1 MYDLLSSSG
10 ADAYNL
16 DDSQA
21 SLLNAALGEL
31 DILLRDFAGSPTALH
46 KLQATFDFDTPEV
59 AEDYLDNLLLNG
71 SFAQFLEIQ
80 ILNEDSIRSSG
91 AYSAENNKIYLSSSL
106 FRGDQT
112 SLVGLV
118 DIISEEYGHAVDEL
132 LSPGLDSQGDEGEL
146 FSLMLRQGEV
156 DSATIEA
163 LKSEDDSGW
172 VVVDGDLVAVEQA
185 VPNSLSFETTQSLY
199 SPGDNVS
206 LGSGWV
212 YDADGAADLNYVDFW
227 LRKDNGAWQ
236 NISDATSFTPWSGDN
251 NWASFDFSLGALA
264 TGNYDLWGIAYDD
277 SGVTSNSYTTN
288 FSVFNS
294 APTSL
299 SFSTTKST
307 YSPGEN
313 VSLGSG
319 WVYDADGADD
329 INYVDLWLR
338 KDGGTWQNISD
349 ATSFTPWS
357 GNNDWGSFAGF
368 SLGALGTGS
377 YELWGTAY
385 DDSGAF
391 SNSYTT
397 NFSVLASNDVNL
409 KTSSFNVVQE
419 PLDTGDSFT
428 VDFNIQNTEA
438 GSAGPFDVNFY
449 ISTNDIIS
457 AADQFLGSYTVNG
470 LAGNSSTGTLSS
482 TFTLPTAGSSFWN
495 GDATYYIG
503 MIVDEADV
511 INETNESDN
520 RNQGEFIDY
529 DGVFVNIDDAYEQN
543 DTRLTAYD
551 LSFNE
556 QTWLSNLQGLGVQA
570 DDDWY
575 EINITPGFE
584 NLQVDL
590 QFAHAD
596 GDIDL
601 QVYDALG
608 NLVGSAASAT
618 DNEFLNINLASSG
631 THYLRVYGFNGDT
644 NNTYDLWWDDL
655 AVSSGNQ
662 ALVGTLSADTFTVQT
677 GVAQTIV
684 SGNGNVEFGQGQYDL
699 LDLSSISSSSVNLS
713 YATSLNGGML
723 YNPGNGARLF
733 DLITLNNGN
742 QILFEGIDRILFSD
756 QIVDLFVEPNDTH
769 FSDQWNLHMMGVH
782 NAWRFTTGSTGVLI
796 GVQDTGLGVDSNG
809 NIHDDLRTT
818 TIFSDNYEDDY
829 FREINDG
836 NYGPK
841 STSHGTAVQGIIAAQ
856 SNNGIGIAGI
866 NWNSDVFAID
876 VLDGNTNDQNYA
888 QAAQNMIDEANANGQ
903 KLIVNMSL
911 SGGGGAAFDNLVA
924 NNPDVLFVATSGN
937 NDKDSLNYPGALAA
951 TYSNFMAIG
960 ASWGQTDAYNNTT
973 TPGDRITY
981 PGWWGSNY
989 GTGLTLMGPSEV
1001 YTTQASKSFGTVTFN
1016 YTSGFN
1022 GTSAAAPNVS
1032 GVASL
1037 VWSANPNL
1045 TAGQV
1050 REILSQTA
1058 YDLGAQGYDT
1068 EHGHGFVNADAAVR
1082 RALAIS

>member
-1 MYDLLSSSG
+1 M
-10 ADAYNL
+10 
-16 DDSQA
+16 
-21 SLLNAALGEL
+21 
-31 DILLRDFAGSPTALH
+31 
-46 KLQATFDFDTPEV
+46 
-59 AEDYLDNLLLNG
+59 
-71 SFAQFLEIQ
+71 
-80 ILNEDSIRSSG
+80 
-91 AYSAENNKIYLSSSL
+91 
-106 FRGDQT
+106 
-112 SLVGLV
+112 
-118 DIISEEYGHAVDEL
+118 
-132 LSPGLDSQGDEGEL
+132 
-146 FSLMLRQGEV
+146 
-156 DSATIEA
+156 
-163 LKSEDDSGW
+163 
-172 VVVDGDLVAVEQA
+172 
-185 VPNSLSFETTQSLY
+185 
-199 SPGDNVS
+199 
-206 LGSGWV
+206 
-212 YDADGAADLNYVDFW
+212 
-227 LRKDNGAWQ
+227 
-236 NISDATSFTPWSGDN
+236 
-251 NWASFDFSLGALA
+251 
-264 TGNYDLWGIAYDD
+264 
-277 SGVTSNSYTTN
+277 
-288 FSVFNS
+288 
-294 APTSL
+294 
-299 SFSTTKST
+299 
-307 YSPGEN
+307 
-313 VSLGSG
+313 GSG